1 MPTKRLSRRHFLQLS
16 GASAALAG
24 SGLPLHR
31 LLAASPLRQ
40 GATTISFG
48 GWGATSES
56 EGVLAAI
63 EAFEQENPGINV
75 EWQWTPDATADIF
88 VQTFLTNV
96 AAGTAPDTF
105 FVRSA
110 DYETFRSQGLLMDL
124 TDRITSDELL
134 GQPDYFFPQEAARS
148 ADADGRWHG
157 IGSTWVAPH
166 FYYNADLFDEM
177 GITPPGFGDDE
188 IWDWD
193 TFLEIAKQLTVDAN
207 GRHPD
212 DAGFDA
218 DNIERWAVDWWIW
231 WVYLYPM
238 VVSNGGSVVD
248 PNDPTK
254 LALDSPEAL
263 EALQLMADLANVH
276 HVAPAHDTV
285 LSSLGMTN
293 EQMLNAG
300 RLAMLV
306 GGSWQLSW
314 TNPTTMTDITLG
326 TGALPKMQQPAT
338 YMQAH
343 FHSALSTTQHPD
355 EAWQWLR
362 FLATPFY
369 TLQFMKIG
377 LWLPSQTA
385 QTTEEGL
392 AEWVTEGVHPANYV
406 QFVSDYLPQY
416 GFTFRVP
423 AGYTEAEANFL
434 NPAFDALANGSPA
447 EEVIPPAIQQVNEVL
462 AAAAEA

>member
-1 MPTKRLSRRHFLQLS
+1 MISKKLTRRDFLRLS
-16 GASAALAG
+16 GASAALTA
-24 SGLPLHR
+24 SGLHLPG
-31 LLAASPLRQ
+31 LLAAPRRQ
-40 GATTISFG
+40 DTTTVSFG

-63 EAFEQENPGINV
+63 EAFEQENPNINID
-75 EWQWTPDATADIF
+75 WQWVPDATADIF

-110 DYETFRSQGLLMDL
+110 DYETFRSQGLLLDL
-124 TDRITSDELL
+124 TDNIASDELL
-134 GQPDYFFPQEAARS
+134 GAPDYFFPQEAARS

-166 FYYNADLFDEM
+166 FYYNAELFDEL
-177 GITPPGFGDDE
+177 GIAPPGFKDEE

-193 TFLEIAKQLTVDAN
+193 TFIEIAKQLTVDVN

-212 DAGFDA
+212 DAGFDP

-254 LALDSPEAL
+254 LALDTPEAL
-263 EALQLMADLANVH
+263 EALQRLADLTYVH
-276 HVAPAHDTV
+276 HVAPERASV
-285 LSSLGMTN
+285 LASLGMTN
-293 EQMLNAG
+293 EQMLNSG

-314 TNPTTMTDITLG
+314 TNSTTMTDITMG
-326 TGALPKMQQPAT
+326 TGALPKMKNPAT

-343 FHSALSTTQHPD
+343 FHSALATTPRP
-355 EAWQWLR
+355 EESWQWLR

-369 TLQFMKIG
+369 TTQFMKIG
-377 LWLPSQTA
+377 LWLPSQIA

-392 AEWVTEGVHPANYV
+392 AEWLTEGIHPDNYV
-406 QFVSDYLPQY
+406 EFVRDYLPQY

-434 NPAFDALANGSPA
+434 NAAFEALGNGTPA
-447 EEVIPPAIQQVNEVL
+447 EEAIPPAIQQANEVL
-462 AAAAEA
+462 ARAAEG